1 MGQADVPALPI
12 GEPERFLVPIRR
24 PRTVYS
30 SPLTRALTTAATL
43 FPGETPIVDGRLMER
58 DAGEWEGMGHRQ
70 VRARWPEA
78 FVQGHLNPD
87 VDPPGGESLEQFT
100 KRVASFLKTIAPHP
114 ADHDLFV
121 VTHNGWIRV
130 ARHLNGEIPMD
141 RLFAEQVPFMRP
153 IALDLSSALSRS
165 GDTWLGQRPRST
177 PPGKR

>member
-1 MGQADVPALPI
+1 MPALPI

-100 KRVASFLKTIAPHP
+100 KRVASFLKTIALHP

-165 GDTWLGQRPRST
+165 GDTWLGRRPRST